1 MRTKQQVVKC
11 CPPAGACPEQVE
23 RAGMTVACI
32 GMGDSKTAR
41 IGWIDEFKGFV
52 LLLVCLYHV
61 EQSFPQAQMGML
73 HLSALRM
80 SAFFFISGMLFST
93 RRFGNFKD
101 YFIHKTR
108 VLLVPYILLS
118 LLFLALDPVLYNFDL
133 FPKAPRMTVMNI
145 RPEIATIW
153 DYIYWNLAKIFV
165 AGKSSIGSGPLW
177 FVFTLYSVSLIF
189 YGVQKVAICV
199 TNKGRSPV
207 KPGMTSRVIIALIAI
222 ASLAGGWLLYVNH
235 IRLPLGIERDLTV
248 LFFFANGWLCKGELK
263 DPRLRGDDKKERGNG
278 SHAKSTLSL
287 IVATTVAFAAYA
299 YLEVPDPNFSI
310 MNNDLGKSLP
320 IFVASSIFGIAG
332 LVAAFILA
340 DKLPN
345 IAPIRFIKG
354 ILRNISRNALVI
366 LAVHWY
372 ILLVMRLLFREA
384 INKPGIAYLAIP
396 IVIAVVIGAIPLF
409 RCKLYKLLGKQ
420 KISVRESLSIRD

>member
-1 MRTKQQVVKC
+1 MSDK
-11 CPPAGACPEQVE
+11 A
-23 RAGMTVACI
+23 M
-32 GMGDSKTAR
+32 AR

-93 RRFGNFKD
+93 RRFPDFKS
-101 YFIHKTR
+101 YLVHKTR

-118 LLFLALDPVLYNFDL
+118 LLFLAIDPVLYNFDL

-145 RPEIATIW
+145 KPEIATVW

-177 FVFTLYSVSLIF
+177 FVFTLYSVSLLF
-189 YGVQKVAICV
+189 YGVQKVA
-199 TNKGRSPV
+199 GRISVRRGREIPACA
-207 KPGMTSRVIIALIAI
+207 GMTTGIIALAAI
-222 ASLAGGWLLYVNH
+222 ASLAGGWFLYVNH

-248 LFFFANGWLCKGELK
+248 LFFFANGWLCKGALK
-263 DPRLRGDDKKERGNG
+263 DPRLGSATLTTGRGDDVRGKNIL
-278 SHAKSTLSL
+278 ALVAAT
-287 IVATTVAFAAYA
+287 IVTFAAYA
-299 YLEVPDPNFSI
+299 YIEVPDPNFSI

-320 IFVASSIFGIAG
+320 VFLASSFFGIAG
-332 LVAAFILA
+332 LVATFMLA

-345 IAPIRFIKG
+345 IAPFRIIKG

-372 ILLVMRLLFREA
+372 TLLVMRLLFRDTF
-384 INKPGIAYLAIP
+384 NKPGIAYLVIP
-396 IVIAVVIGAIPLF
+396 VVAAVVIVAIPLF
-409 RCKLYKLLGKQ
+409 RCKLYRLLGKQ
-420 KISVRESLSIRD
+420 KISVRESLNIKD

>member
-1 MRTKQQVVKC
+1 MSDK
-11 CPPAGACPEQVE
+11 A
-23 RAGMTVACI
+23 
-32 GMGDSKTAR
+32 TAR

-101 YFIHKTR
+101 YFIHKTH

-145 RPEIATIW
+145 RPEIATAW

-189 YGVQKVAICV
+189 YGVQKIVPRRFIFFV
-199 TNKGRSPV
+199 S
-207 KPGMTSRVIIALIAI
+207 L

-248 LFFFANGWLCKGELK
+248 LFFFANGWLCKGMLK
-263 DPRLRGDDKKERGNG
+263 ENTKKIL
-278 SHAKSTLSL
+278 ALVAAT
-287 IVATTVAFAAYA
+287 IVSFAAYA
-299 YLEVPDPNFSI
+299 YLEVPDPDFSI
-310 MNNDLGKSLP
+310 MNNDLGKDFR
-320 IFVASSIFGIAG
+320 IFVASSFFGIAG
-332 LVAAFILA
+332 LIGTFVLA

-345 IAPIRFIKG
+345 IIPVRIAKG

-372 ILLVMRLLFREA
+372 TLLVMRLLFREA
-384 INKPGIAYLAIP
+384 FNKPGVAYLAIP
-396 IVIAVVIGAIPLF
+396 VVATVVIAAIPLF
-409 RCKLYKLLGKQ
+409 RCKLYRLLGKE
-420 KISVRESLSIRD
+420 KIGVRESLSIKD

>member
-1 MRTKQQVVKC
+1 MSEKV
-11 CPPAGACPEQVE
+11 
-23 RAGMTVACI
+23 
-32 GMGDSKTAR
+32 TAR

-93 RRFGNFKD
+93 RRFANFKD

-145 RPEIATIW
+145 RPEIAGVW

-177 FVFTLYSVSLIF
+177 FVFTLYSVSLLF
-189 YGVQKVAICV
+189 YGVQKVANSMKAPRAATIV
-199 TNKGRSPV
+199 
-207 KPGMTSRVIIALIAI
+207 IAI

-248 LFFFANGWLCKGELK
+248 LFFFACGWLSK
-263 DPRLRGDDKKERGNG
+263 DPIRNRLCVKGKK
-278 SHAKSTLSL
+278 SIPWSL
-287 IVATTVAFAAYA
+287 AVATSITAFILYAAF
-299 YLEVPDPNFSI
+299 EVPDPNFSI

-332 LVAAFILA
+332 LVTAFVAA
-340 DKLPN
+340 DKIPN
-345 IAPIRFIKG
+345 IGPIRLFKG

-372 ILLVMRLLFREA
+372 ILLVMRLLFRDTF
-384 INKPGIAYLAIP
+384 NKPDIAYFSIAIVATG
-396 IVIAVVIGAIPLF
+396 VIAAIPLF
-409 RCKLYKLLGKQ
+409 RCKLYRLLGKQ
-420 KISVRESLSIRD
+420 KISVRESLNIKD

>member
-1 MRTKQQVVKC
+1 
-11 CPPAGACPEQVE
+11 
-23 RAGMTVACI
+23 MTVAGI

-73 HLSALRM
+73 HLNALRM

-93 RRFGNFKD
+93 RRFGNFKS
-101 YFIHKTR
+101 YLVHKTR

-145 RPEIATIW
+145 KPEIATVW

-177 FVFTLYSVSLIF
+177 FVFTLYSVSLLF
-189 YGVQKVAICV
+189 YGVQCAARKISEILSPLRGSRMTAGV
-199 TNKGRSPV
+199 T
-207 KPGMTSRVIIALIAI
+207 ALAAI
-222 ASLAGGWLLYVNH
+222 ASLAGGWFLYVNH

-248 LFFFANGWLCKGELK
+248 LFFFANGWLCKGALK
-263 DPRLRGDDKKERGNG
+263 DPRLGSATLTTGRGDDVRGKNIL
-278 SHAKSTLSL
+278 ALVAAT
-287 IVATTVAFAAYA
+287 IVSFAAYA
-299 YLEVPDPNFSI
+299 YIEVPDPNFSI
-310 MNNDLGKSLP
+310 MNNDLGKSFPVFL
-320 IFVASSIFGIAG
+320 ASSVFGIVG
-332 LVAAFILA
+332 LVATFMFA
-340 DKLPN
+340 DKLPD
-345 IAPIRFIKG
+345 IAPIRIIKG

-372 ILLVMRLLFREA
+372 ILLVMRLLFRDTF
-384 INKPGIAYLAIP
+384 NKPGIAYLAIP
-396 IVIAVVIGAIPLF
+396 VVAAVVIVAIPLF
-409 RCKLYKLLGKQ
+409 RCKLYRLLGKQ
-420 KISVRESLSIRD
+420 KISVRESLSIED

>member
-1 MRTKQQVVKC
+1 MVLSNQT
-11 CPPAGACPEQVE
+11 
-23 RAGMTVACI
+23 
-32 GMGDSKTAR
+32 R

-61 EQSFPQAQMGML
+61 EQSFSYANMGML

-93 RRFGNFKD
+93 RRFPNFKS
-101 YFIHKTR
+101 YFIHKSK
-108 VLLVPYILLS
+108 VLLLPYILLS
-118 LLFLALDPVLYNFDL
+118 LLFLALDPIVYNFDL

-145 RPEIATIW
+145 RPEIASVW

-177 FVFTLYSVSLIF
+177 FVFTLYSVSLMF
-189 YGVQKVAICV
+189 YGVQKFA
-199 TNKGRSPV
+199 
-207 KPGMTSRVIIALIAI
+207 SRLKAPRAATIIIAI
-222 ASLAGGWLLYVNH
+222 ASLAGGWLLYRHH

-248 LFFFANGWLCKGELK
+248 LFFFACGWLSKEPIRNTLCGKG
-263 DPRLRGDDKKERGNG
+263 KKGIPW
-278 SHAKSTLSL
+278 SL
-287 IVATTVAFAAYA
+287 VVASSITAFILYAAF
-299 YLEVPDPNFSI
+299 EIPDPNFSI

-320 IFVASSIFGIAG
+320 IFVASSFFGIAG
-332 LVAAFILA
+332 LVTAFVAA
-340 DKLPN
+340 DKIPN
-345 IAPIRFIKG
+345 IGPIRILKG

-372 ILLVMRLLFREA
+372 ILLVMRLLFRA
-384 INKPGIAYLAIP
+384 SFNKPGVAYISIAIVAAG
-396 IVIAVVIGAIPLF
+396 VIAAIPLF

-420 KISVRESLSIRD
+420 PASVRESLNIRD

>member
-1 MRTKQQVVKC
+1 
-11 CPPAGACPEQVE
+11 
-23 RAGMTVACI
+23 
-32 GMGDSKTAR
+32 MGR

-93 RRFGNFKD
+93 RRFANFKD

-118 LLFLALDPVLYNFDL
+118 LLFLALDPVVYNFDL
-133 FPKAPRMTVMNI
+133 FPKAPRMTIMNI
-145 RPEIATIW
+145 RPEIATVW

-189 YGVQKVAICV
+189 YGVQKIIPKRAIFFV
-199 TNKGRSPV
+199 S
-207 KPGMTSRVIIALIAI
+207 L
-222 ASLAGGWLLYVNH
+222 ASLAGGWLLYMNH

-248 LFFFANGWLCKGELK
+248 LFFFANGWLCKGAA
-263 DPRLRGDDKKERGNG
+263 PFSSGGNT
-278 SHAKSTLSL
+278 HNTKNTLIL
-287 IVATTVAFAAYA
+287 VAATIVSFAAYA

-310 MNNDLGKSLP
+310 MNNDLGKDLR
-320 IFVASSIFGIAG
+320 IFVASSFFGIAG
-332 LVAAFILA
+332 LIGTFVLA
-340 DKLPN
+340 DKLPHV
-345 IAPIRFIKG
+345 APIRIIKG

-372 ILLVMRLLFREA
+372 ALLVMRLLFKAE
-384 INKPGIAYLAIP
+384 INRPGIAYLAIP

-409 RCKLYKLLGKQ
+409 RCKLYKLLSKE
-420 KISVRESLSIRD
+420 KISVRESLSIKD

>member
-1 MRTKQQVVKC
+1 MSDK
-11 CPPAGACPEQVE
+11 
-23 RAGMTVACI
+23 VA
-32 GMGDSKTAR
+32 TR

-61 EQSFPQAQMGML
+61 EQSFSYANMGML

-93 RRFGNFKD
+93 RRFPNFKS
-101 YFIHKTR
+101 YFIHKSK
-108 VLLVPYILLS
+108 VLLLPYILLS
-118 LLFLALDPVLYNFDL
+118 LLFLALDPVVYNFDL

-145 RPEIATIW
+145 HPHIASVW

-177 FVFTLYSVSLIF
+177 FVFTLYSVSLMF
-189 YGVQKVAICV
+189 YGVQKLA
-199 TNKGRSPV
+199 N
-207 KPGMTSRVIIALIAI
+207 LIAKKLMLNRVQHDKKAKI
-222 ASLAGGWLLYVNH
+222 AIAVMAVASLAGGWLLYKNH

-248 LFFFANGWLCKGELK
+248 LFFFACGWLSKEPIRNKLCGKG
-263 DPRLRGDDKKERGNG
+263 KKGIPW
-278 SHAKSTLSL
+278 SL
-287 IVATTVAFAAYA
+287 VVASSVTAFILYAAF
-299 YLEVPDPNFSI
+299 EIPNPNFSI

-320 IFVASSIFGIAG
+320 IFVASSFFGIAG
-332 LVAAFILA
+332 LVTAFVAA
-340 DKLPN
+340 DKIPN
-345 IAPIRFIKG
+345 IGPIRILKG

-372 ILLVMRLLFREA
+372 ILLVMRLLFRGTF
-384 INKPGIAYLAIP
+384 NKPGIAYISIAIVATG
-396 IVIAVVIGAIPLF
+396 VIAAIPLF

-420 KISVRESLSIRD
+420 PASVRESLNIRD

>member
-1 MRTKQQVVKC
+1 MSDK
-11 CPPAGACPEQVE
+11 A
-23 RAGMTVACI
+23 M
-32 GMGDSKTAR
+32 AR

-93 RRFGNFKD
+93 RRFPDFKS
-101 YFIHKTR
+101 YLVHKTR

-118 LLFLALDPVLYNFDL
+118 LLFLAIDPVLYNFDL

-145 RPEIATIW
+145 KPEIATMW

-177 FVFTLYSVSLIF
+177 FVFTLYSVSLLF
-189 YGVQKVAICV
+189 YGVQKIANHIKAPR
-199 TNKGRSPV
+199 TA
-207 KPGMTSRVIIALIAI
+207 TIIIAI
-222 ASLAGGWLLYVNH
+222 ASLAGGWLMHMNH

-248 LFFFANGWLCKGELK
+248 LFFFANGWLCKGALK
-263 DPRLRGDDKKERGNG
+263 DPRLGSATLTTGRGDDVRGKNIL
-278 SHAKSTLSL
+278 AL
-287 IVATTVAFAAYA
+287 VAATIVAFAAYA
-299 YLEVPDPNFSI
+299 YIEIPDPDFSI

-320 IFVASSIFGIAG
+320 VFLASSFFGIAG
-332 LVAAFILA
+332 LVATFMFA

-345 IAPIRFIKG
+345 IAPFRIIKG

-372 ILLVMRLLFREA
+372 ILLVMRLLFRDTF
-384 INKPGIAYLAIP
+384 NKPGIAYLTIPVVATVAI
-396 IVIAVVIGAIPLF
+396 VAIPLF
-409 RCKLYKLLGKQ
+409 RCKLYRLLGKQ
-420 KISVRESLSIRD
+420 KISVRESLNIKD

>member
-1 MRTKQQVVKC
+1 MSDRV
-11 CPPAGACPEQVE
+11 
-23 RAGMTVACI
+23 
-32 GMGDSKTAR
+32 TAR

-101 YFIHKTR
+101 YFIHKTH
-108 VLLVPYILLS
+108 VLLVPYIWLS

-145 RPEIATIW
+145 RPEIATAW
-153 DYIYWNLAKIFV
+153 DYIYWNLAKIFM

-177 FVFTLYSVSLIF
+177 FVFTLYSVSLLF
-189 YGVQKVAICV
+189 YGVQKIVPKKFIFFV
-199 TNKGRSPV
+199 S
-207 KPGMTSRVIIALIAI
+207 L

-248 LFFFANGWLCKGELK
+248 LFFFANGWLCKGMLK
-263 DPRLRGDDKKERGNG
+263 DPRLRGDDKKERGDDTRGKNIL
-278 SHAKSTLSL
+278 TLVAAT
-287 IVATTVAFAAYA
+287 IVSFAAYA
-299 YLEVPDPNFSI
+299 YLEVPDPDFSI
-310 MNNDLGKSLP
+310 MNNDLGKDFR
-320 IFVASSIFGIAG
+320 IFVASSFFGIAG
-332 LVAAFILA
+332 LIGTFVLA

-345 IAPIRFIKG
+345 IIPVRIAKG

-372 ILLVMRLLFREA
+372 TLLVMRLLFREA
-384 INKPGIAYLAIP
+384 FNKPGVAYLAIP
-396 IVIAVVIGAIPLF
+396 VVATVVIAAIPLF
-409 RCKLYKLLGKQ
+409 RCKLYRLLGKE
-420 KISVRESLSIRD
+420 KIGVRESLSIKD

>member
-1 MRTKQQVVKC
+1 MSDK
-11 CPPAGACPEQVE
+11 
-23 RAGMTVACI
+23 VA
-32 GMGDSKTAR
+32 AR

-93 RRFGNFKD
+93 RRFGNFKS
-101 YFIHKTR
+101 YLVHKTR

-145 RPEIATIW
+145 KPEIATVW

-177 FVFTLYSVSLIF
+177 FVFTLYSVSLLF
-189 YGVQKVAICV
+189 YGVQCAARKISEIL
-199 TNKGRSPV
+199 SPLRGSRMTA
-207 KPGMTSRVIIALIAI
+207 GMTALAAI

-248 LFFFANGWLCKGELK
+248 LFFFANGWLCKGALK
-263 DPRLRGDDKKERGNG
+263 DPRLRGDDVRGKNIL
-278 SHAKSTLSL
+278 AL
-287 IVATTVAFAAYA
+287 IAATIVSFAAYA
-299 YLEVPDPNFSI
+299 YIEVPDPNFSI

-320 IFVASSIFGIAG
+320 VFLASSFFGIAG
-332 LVAAFILA
+332 LVATFMFA

-345 IAPIRFIKG
+345 IAPFRIIKG

-372 ILLVMRLLFREA
+372 ILLVMRLLFRDTF
-384 INKPGIAYLAIP
+384 NKPGIAYFSIAIVATG
-396 IVIAVVIGAIPLF
+396 VIAAIPLF
-409 RCKLYKLLGKQ
+409 RCKLYRLLGKQ
-420 KISVRESLSIRD
+420 KISVRESLNIKD